1 MNPPPVLV
9 HCQHGADRT
18 GTMCAVYRIAVDG
31 WTKKEAIR
39 EMRDGGFNFHEVWQN
54 LPRWIEDLD
63 VESIRRDVRR
73 AKKETGTPP
82 PRE

>member
-1 MNPPPVLV
+1 
-9 HCQHGADRT
+9 
-18 GTMCAVYRIAVDG
+18 MCAVYRIAVDG